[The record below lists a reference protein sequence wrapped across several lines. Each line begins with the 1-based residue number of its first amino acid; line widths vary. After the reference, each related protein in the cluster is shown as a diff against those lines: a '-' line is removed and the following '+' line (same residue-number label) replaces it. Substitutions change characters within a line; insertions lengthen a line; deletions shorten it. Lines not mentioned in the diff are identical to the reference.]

1 MCVFVLSGMIHC
13 GSGHLLLVLF
23 VHCINSAHND
33 DWRLTSDW
41 WWLEPVYDLQ
51 WPAESSFKGY
61 PYNTG
66 YRDPAEYKTE
76 MPKDLDWIS
85 SVSNPGSISTYRQ
98 GRRQDLVP
106 AMGTRDEALK
116 THRPIPNPSPSR
128 GLERHKFPHRS
139 PRPSHGRKR
148 FSAL

>member
-1 MCVFVLSGMIHC
+1 MIHC

-76 MPKDLDWIS
+76 MPKDIDWIS

-106 AMGTRDEALK
+106 A
-116 THRPIPNPSPSR
+116 SR
-128 GLERHKFPHRS
+128 GGATVLKV
-139 PRPSHGRKR
+139 GATD
-148 FSAL
+148 SASEGSRNIFTTHFLASGGQNIA